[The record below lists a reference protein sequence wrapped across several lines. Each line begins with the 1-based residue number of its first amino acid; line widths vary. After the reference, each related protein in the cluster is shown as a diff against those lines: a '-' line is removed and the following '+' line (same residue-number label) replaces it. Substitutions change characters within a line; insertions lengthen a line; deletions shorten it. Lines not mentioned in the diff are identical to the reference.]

1 MAYANKKILQLYHLE
16 FSSVCRKRFATFAE
30 KMSRMEKREQKNFFI
45 KMVEDKKAIIRDIRY
60 GVSAKVIEEERDVR
74 FVTPL

>member
-1 MAYANKKILQLYHLE
+1 MRQQENITDAGAGVIL
-16 FSSVCRKRFATFAE
+16 FATFAE

-45 KMVEDKKAIIRDIRY
+45 KMVEDKKAIIRDIRD
-60 GVSAKVIEEERDVR
+60 GVSTKVIEEERDVR